1 MSTFYEENLIIY
13 GMSFN
18 SFIPYSVKDDILS
31 KIRKNFFEHN
41 KRQSDKIVQNFN
53 DFTIKYTYN
62 LEKNKP
68 MKWVVQKNKKTIEE
82 SVIVSINSYEI
93 RTYNDDGKQ
102 VCSIEFSNDHTIKT
116 VTFALNDETVV
127 VSCGTNGDEPVLYY
141 RGQSLNTDLHLLEI
155 NEDDEVLEILAE
167 RNPYIT
173 VTALTNRG
181 VVYFGT
187 DEEIRSVR
195 REVERAKTIIADR
208 NAPKVF
214 NTPEDRETGF
224 NFKDNDFN
232 LKKNMNQTFDI
243 SKSEYFDFNEEDN
256 PSVFDDVEDS
266 SSLDL
271 ENIALDNEDTV
282 EVESIS
288 AEIDDTI
295 ENTVEPEE
303 TTTTDENIEENTD
316 NNETVVKEPVNEEKE
331 QVETS
336 ENTDEQS
343 NIEENSVD
351 TNDKKIEDITG
362 ETDVAEETENITVEE
377 NQVEEN
383 PTQQQE
389 TVEENS
395 IDDDT
400 KVAPNFTN
408 EEILREVLNAM
419 MNNSKENEPPKVVTS
434 VNETPQAERFDK
446 NADLIINSGNEKYCY
461 YGDINDDC
469 MRDGYGRTEM
479 SNGKTAYEGNYKN
492 NKRNGFGSFYYKN
505 GGLCYTGE
513 WKDNKRNGF
522 GVGVRSSDGSFHAGT
537 WSNNKP
543 EGVGARFDKYGK
555 LSYIA
560 NFKNGK
566 ESGLCVEYREDGG
579 ITIFKWVNDA
589 KKIIETIYP

>member
-93 RTYNDDGKQ
+93 RTYNDEGKQ
-102 VCSIEFSNDHTIKT
+102 VSSIEFSNDHTIKT
-116 VTFALNDETVV
+116 VTFALDDETVV

-141 RGQSLNTDLHLLEI
+141 RGQSLNADLHLLEI
-155 NEDDEVLEILAE
+155 NEDDKVLEILAE

-187 DEEIRSVR
+187 DEEIRSVK

-208 NAPKVF
+208 NAPKVY

-288 AEIDDTI
+288 AKIDDAL

-303 TTTTDENIEENTD
+303 TTTIEENIED
-316 NNETVVKEPVNEEKE
+316 NIEINETVVDEEKE
-331 QVETS
+331 EVETS

-343 NIEENSVD
+343 NIEEITDD
-351 TNDKKIEDITG
+351 TNDEKTEDITG
-362 ETDVAEETENITVEE
+362 KTDVAEETENTTVEE

-383 PTQQQE
+383 PTEQQE
-389 TVEENS
+389 IVEDNS

-522 GVGVRSSDGSFHAGT
+522 GVGVRSSDGSFHAGN

>member
-93 RTYNDDGKQ
+93 RTYNDEGKQ
-102 VCSIEFSNDHTIKT
+102 VSSIEFSNDHTIKT
-116 VTFALNDETVV
+116 VTFALDDETVV

-141 RGQSLNTDLHLLEI
+141 RGQSLNADLHLLEI

-187 DEEIRSVR
+187 DEEIRSVK

-208 NAPKVF
+208 NAPKVY

-288 AEIDDTI
+288 AKIDDAL

-303 TTTTDENIEENTD
+303 TTTIEENIED
-316 NNETVVKEPVNEEKE
+316 NIEINETVVDVEKE
-331 QVETS
+331 EVETS

-343 NIEENSVD
+343 NIEEITDD
-351 TNDKKIEDITG
+351 TNDEKTEDITG
-362 ETDVAEETENITVEE
+362 ETDVAEETENTAVEE
-377 NQVEEN
+377 NLVEEN
-383 PTQQQE
+383 PTEQQE
-389 TVEENS
+389 IVEDNS

>member
-93 RTYNDDGKQ
+93 RTYNDEGKQ
-102 VCSIEFSNDHTIKT
+102 VSSIEFSNDHTIKT
-116 VTFALNDETVV
+116 VTFALDDETVV

-141 RGQSLNTDLHLLEI
+141 RGQSLNSDLHLLEI

-187 DEEIRSVR
+187 DEEIRSVK

-208 NAPKVF
+208 NAPKVY

-271 ENIALDNEDTV
+271 ENIALDNEDSV

-288 AEIDDTI
+288 TECDDAL
-295 ENTVEPEE
+295 ENTIEPEE
-303 TTTTDENIEENTD
+303 TTTIEENIED
-316 NNETVVKEPVNEEKE
+316 NIEINETVVDEEKE
-331 QVETS
+331 EVETS

-343 NIEENSVD
+343 NIEEITDD
-351 TNDKKIEDITG
+351 TNDEKTEDITG
-362 ETDVAEETENITVEE
+362 ETDVAEETENTVVEE

-383 PTQQQE
+383 PTEQQE
-389 TVEENS
+389 IVEDNS

>member
-93 RTYNDDGKQ
+93 RTYNDEGKQ
-102 VCSIEFSNDHTIKT
+102 VSSIEFSNDHTIKT
-116 VTFALNDETVV
+116 VTFALDDETVV

-141 RGQSLNTDLHLLEI
+141 RGQSLNADLHLLEI

-187 DEEIRSVR
+187 DEEIRSVK

-208 NAPKVF
+208 NAPKVY

-243 SKSEYFDFNEEDN
+243 SKSEYFDFNEEDD

-288 AEIDDTI
+288 AKIDDAL

-303 TTTTDENIEENTD
+303 TTTIEENIED
-316 NNETVVKEPVNEEKE
+316 NIEINETVVDEEKE
-331 QVETS
+331 EVETS

-343 NIEENSVD
+343 NIEEITDD
-351 TNDKKIEDITG
+351 TNDEKTEDITG
-362 ETDVAEETENITVEE
+362 ETDVAEETENTAVEE

-383 PTQQQE
+383 PTEEQE
-389 TVEENS
+389 IVEDNS

>member
-93 RTYNDDGKQ
+93 RTYNDEGKQ
-102 VCSIEFSNDHTIKT
+102 VSSIEFSNDHTIKT
-116 VTFALNDETVV
+116 VTFALDDETVV

-141 RGQSLNTDLHLLEI
+141 RGQSLNSDLHLLEI

-187 DEEIRSVR
+187 DEEIRNVK

-208 NAPKVF
+208 NAPKVY

-271 ENIALDNEDTV
+271 ENITLDNEDTV

-288 AEIDDTI
+288 TECDDTS
-295 ENTVEPEE
+295 ENAVEPEE
-303 TTTTDENIEENTD
+303 TTTIQENIEGNIEI
-316 NNETVVKEPVNEEKE
+316 NETVVDEEKE
-331 QVETS
+331 EVETS
-336 ENTDEQS
+336 ENTDEPS
-343 NIEENSVD
+343 NIEENSAD
-351 TNDKKIEDITG
+351 TNDEKTEDITG
-362 ETDVAEETENITVEE
+362 KTDVAEETENTTVEE

-383 PTQQQE
+383 PTEQQE
-389 TVEENS
+389 IVEENS

-419 MNNSKENEPPKVVTS
+419 MNNSKENEPPKVVAS

>member
-93 RTYNDDGKQ
+93 RTYNDEGKQ
-102 VCSIEFSNDHTIKT
+102 VSSIEFSNDHTIKT
-116 VTFALNDETVV
+116 VTFALDDETVV

-141 RGQSLNTDLHLLEI
+141 RGQSLNSDLHLLEI

-187 DEEIRSVR
+187 DEEIRNVK

-208 NAPKVF
+208 NAPKVY

-243 SKSEYFDFNEEDN
+243 SKSEYFDFNEEDD

-288 AEIDDTI
+288 AKIDDAL

-303 TTTTDENIEENTD
+303 TTTIEENIED
-316 NNETVVKEPVNEEKE
+316 NIEINDTVVDEEKE
-331 QVETS
+331 EVETS

-343 NIEENSVD
+343 NIEEITDD
-351 TNDKKIEDITG
+351 TNDEKTEDITG
-362 ETDVAEETENITVEE
+362 KTDVAEETENTTVEE

-383 PTQQQE
+383 PTEQQE
-389 TVEENS
+389 IVEDNS

>member
-93 RTYNDDGKQ
+93 RTYNDEGKQ
-102 VCSIEFSNDHTIKT
+102 VSSIEFSNDHTIKT
-116 VTFALNDETVV
+116 VTFALDDETVV

-141 RGQSLNTDLHLLEI
+141 RGQSLNSDLHLLEI

-187 DEEIRSVR
+187 DEEIRSVK
-195 REVERAKTIIADR
+195 REVERAKTIIGDR
-208 NAPKVF
+208 NAPKVY

-288 AEIDDTI
+288 TECDDI
-295 ENTVEPEE
+295 SENTVEPEE
-303 TTTTDENIEENTD
+303 TTTIEENIEGNIEI
-316 NNETVVKEPVNEEKE
+316 NETVVGEEKE
-331 QVETS
+331 EVETS
-336 ENTDEQS
+336 KNTDEQS
-343 NIEENSVD
+343 NIEEITDD
-351 TNDKKIEDITG
+351 TNYEKTEDITS
-362 ETDVAEETENITVEE
+362 ETDVAEETENTAVEE

-383 PTQQQE
+383 PTEQQE
-389 TVEENS
+389 IVEENS

>member
-93 RTYNDDGKQ
+93 RTYNDEGKQ
-102 VCSIEFSNDHTIKT
+102 VSSIEFSNDHTIKT
-116 VTFALNDETVV
+116 VTFALDDETVV

-141 RGQSLNTDLHLLEI
+141 RGQSLNADLHLLEI

-187 DEEIRSVR
+187 DEEIRSVK

-208 NAPKVF
+208 NAPKVY

-288 AEIDDTI
+288 AKIDDAL

-303 TTTTDENIEENTD
+303 TTTIEENIED
-316 NNETVVKEPVNEEKE
+316 NIEINETVVDEEKE
-331 QVETS
+331 EVETS

-343 NIEENSVD
+343 NIEEITDD
-351 TNDKKIEDITG
+351 TNDEKTEDITG
-362 ETDVAEETENITVEE
+362 ETDVAEETENTAVEE

-383 PTQQQE
+383 ATEQQE
-389 TVEENS
+389 IVEDNS

>member
-93 RTYNDDGKQ
+93 RTYNDEGKQ
-102 VCSIEFSNDHTIKT
+102 VSSIEFSNDHTIKT
-116 VTFALNDETVV
+116 VTFALDDETVV
-127 VSCGTNGDEPVLYY
+127 VSCGTNGDELVLYY
-141 RGQSLNTDLHLLEI
+141 RGQSLNSDLHLLEI

-187 DEEIRSVR
+187 DEEIRNVK

-208 NAPKVF
+208 NAPKVY

-288 AEIDDTI
+288 TECDDTS

-303 TTTTDENIEENTD
+303 TTTIEENIEGNIEI
-316 NNETVVKEPVNEEKE
+316 NETVVDEEKE
-331 QVETS
+331 EVETS
-336 ENTDEQS
+336 ENTDEPS
-343 NIEENSVD
+343 NIEENSAD
-351 TNDKKIEDITG
+351 TNDEKTEDITG
-362 ETDVAEETENITVEE
+362 KTDVAEETENTTVEE

-383 PTQQQE
+383 PTEQQE
-389 TVEENS
+389 IVEENS

>member
-93 RTYNDDGKQ
+93 RTYNDEGKQ
-102 VCSIEFSNDHTIKT
+102 VSSIEFSNDHTIKT
-116 VTFALNDETVV
+116 VTFALDDETVV

-141 RGQSLNTDLHLLEI
+141 RGQSLNADLHLLEI

-187 DEEIRSVR
+187 DEEIRSVK

-208 NAPKVF
+208 NAPKVY

-288 AEIDDTI
+288 AKIDDAL

-303 TTTTDENIEENTD
+303 TTTIEENIEGNIEI
-316 NNETVVKEPVNEEKE
+316 NETVVDEEKE
-331 QVETS
+331 EVETS

-343 NIEENSVD
+343 NIEEITDD
-351 TNDKKIEDITG
+351 TNDEKTEDITG
-362 ETDVAEETENITVEE
+362 ETDVAEETENTAVEE

-383 PTQQQE
+383 PTEQQE
-389 TVEENS
+389 IVEDNS

-434 VNETPQAERFDK
+434 VNETPQSERFDK

>member
-1 MSTFYEENLIIY
+1 MSTFYEEKLIIY

-93 RTYNDDGKQ
+93 RTYNDEGKQ
-102 VCSIEFSNDHTIKT
+102 VSSIEFSNDHTIKT
-116 VTFALNDETVV
+116 VTFALDDETVV

-141 RGQSLNTDLHLLEI
+141 RGQSLNADLHLLAI

-187 DEEIRSVR
+187 DEEIRSVK

-208 NAPKVF
+208 NAPKVY

-256 PSVFDDVEDS
+256 PSIFDDVEDS

-288 AEIDDTI
+288 AKIDDAL

-303 TTTTDENIEENTD
+303 TTTIEENIDD
-316 NNETVVKEPVNEEKE
+316 NIEINETVVDEEKE
-331 QVETS
+331 EVETS

-343 NIEENSVD
+343 NIEEITDD
-351 TNDKKIEDITG
+351 TNDEKTEDITG
-362 ETDVAEETENITVEE
+362 ETDVAEETENTAVEE

-383 PTQQQE
+383 PTEQQE
-389 TVEENS
+389 IVEDNS

-419 MNNSKENEPPKVVTS
+419 MNNSKENEPPKAVTS
-434 VNETPQAERFDK
+434 VNETPQAEKFDK

>member
-93 RTYNDDGKQ
+93 RTYNDEGKQ
-102 VCSIEFSNDHTIKT
+102 VSSIEFSNDHTIKT
-116 VTFALNDETVV
+116 VTFALDDETVV

-141 RGQSLNTDLHLLEI
+141 RGQSLNSDLHLLEI
-155 NEDDEVLEILAE
+155 NEDDEVLEVLAE

-187 DEEIRSVR
+187 DEEIRSVK

-208 NAPKVF
+208 NAPKVY

-271 ENIALDNEDTV
+271 ENITLDNEDTV

-288 AEIDDTI
+288 TECDDTS
-295 ENTVEPEE
+295 ENAVEPEE
-303 TTTTDENIEENTD
+303 TTTIQENIEGNIEI
-316 NNETVVKEPVNEEKE
+316 NESVVDEEKE
-331 QVETS
+331 EVETS
-336 ENTDEQS
+336 ENTDEPS
-343 NIEENSVD
+343 NIEEISAD
-351 TNDKKIEDITG
+351 ANDEKTEDVTG
-362 ETDVAEETENITVEE
+362 KTDVAEETENTTVEE

-383 PTQQQE
+383 PTEQQE
-389 TVEENS
+389 IVEENS

-419 MNNSKENEPPKVVTS
+419 MNNSKENETPKVVTS

-522 GVGVRSSDGSFHAGT
+522 GVGVRSSDGSFHAGI
-537 WSNNKP
+537 WSNNRP

>member
-93 RTYNDDGKQ
+93 RTYNDEGKQ
-102 VCSIEFSNDHTIKT
+102 VSSIEFSNDHTIKT
-116 VTFALNDETVV
+116 VTFALDDETVV

-141 RGQSLNTDLHLLEI
+141 RGQSLNSDLHLLEI

-187 DEEIRSVR
+187 DEEIKSVK

-208 NAPKVF
+208 NAPNVY

-282 EVESIS
+282 EAESIS
-288 AEIDDTI
+288 TECDDTS
-295 ENTVEPEE
+295 ENAVEPEE
-303 TTTTDENIEENTD
+303 TTTIEENIEGNLEI
-316 NNETVVKEPVNEEKE
+316 NETVVDEEKE
-331 QVETS
+331 EVETS
-336 ENTDEQS
+336 ENTDEPS
-343 NIEENSVD
+343 NIEENSAD
-351 TNDKKIEDITG
+351 TNDEKTEDITG
-362 ETDVAEETENITVEE
+362 KTDVAEETENTTVEE

-383 PTQQQE
+383 PTEQQE

>member
-93 RTYNDDGKQ
+93 RTYNDEGKQ
-102 VCSIEFSNDHTIKT
+102 VSSIEFSNDHTIKT
-116 VTFALNDETVV
+116 VTFALDDETVV

-141 RGQSLNTDLHLLEI
+141 RGQSLNSDLHLLEI

-187 DEEIRSVR
+187 DEEIRSVK

-208 NAPKVF
+208 NAPKVY

-288 AEIDDTI
+288 AKIDDALK
-295 ENTVEPEE
+295 NTVEPEE
-303 TTTTDENIEENTD
+303 TTTIEENIED
-316 NNETVVKEPVNEEKE
+316 NIEINDTVVDEEKE
-331 QVETS
+331 EVETS

-343 NIEENSVD
+343 NIEEITDD
-351 TNDKKIEDITG
+351 TNDEKTEDITG
-362 ETDVAEETENITVEE
+362 ETDAAEETENTTVEE
-377 NQVEEN
+377 NQ
-383 PTQQQE
+383 
-389 TVEENS
+389 VEENS

-419 MNNSKENEPPKVVTS
+419 MNNSKENEQPKVVTS
-434 VNETPQAERFDK
+434 VNETPQVERFDK

>member
-41 KRQSDKIVQNFN
+41 RRQSDKIVQNFN

-93 RTYNDDGKQ
+93 RTYNDEGKQ
-102 VCSIEFSNDHTIKT
+102 VSSIEFSNDHTIKT
-116 VTFALNDETVV
+116 VTFALDDETVV

-141 RGQSLNTDLHLLEI
+141 RGQSLNSDLHLLEI

-187 DEEIRSVR
+187 DDEIRSVK

-208 NAPKVF
+208 NTPKVY

-288 AEIDDTI
+288 AKIDDAL

-303 TTTTDENIEENTD
+303 TTTIEENIED
-316 NNETVVKEPVNEEKE
+316 NIEINETVVDEEKE

-343 NIEENSVD
+343 NIEEITED
-351 TNDKKIEDITG
+351 TNDEKTEDITG
-362 ETDVAEETENITVEE
+362 ETDVAEEAENTAVEE

-383 PTQQQE
+383 PTEQQE
-389 TVEENS
+389 IVEDNS

-408 EEILREVLNAM
+408 EEILREVLNVM

-566 ESGLCVEYREDGG
+566 VSGLCVEYREDGG

>member
-93 RTYNDDGKQ
+93 RTYNDEGKQ
-102 VCSIEFSNDHTIKT
+102 VSSIEFSNDHTIKT
-116 VTFALNDETVV
+116 VTFALDDETVV

-141 RGQSLNTDLHLLEI
+141 RGQSLNADLHLLEI

-187 DEEIRSVR
+187 DEEIRSVK

-208 NAPKVF
+208 NAPKVY

-288 AEIDDTI
+288 AKIDDAL

-303 TTTTDENIEENTD
+303 TTTIEENIED
-316 NNETVVKEPVNEEKE
+316 NIEINETVVDEEKE
-331 QVETS
+331 EVETS
-336 ENTDEQS
+336 ENTDEQN
-343 NIEENSVD
+343 NIEEITDD
-351 TNDKKIEDITG
+351 TNDEKTEDITG
-362 ETDVAEETENITVEE
+362 ETDVAEENENTAVEE

-383 PTQQQE
+383 PTEQQE
-389 TVEENS
+389 IVEDNS

-434 VNETPQAERFDK
+434 VNETPQAEKFDK

-543 EGVGARFDKYGK
+543 EGIGARFDKYGK

>member
-93 RTYNDDGKQ
+93 RTYNDEGKQ
-102 VCSIEFSNDHTIKT
+102 VSSIEFSNDHTIKT
-116 VTFALNDETVV
+116 VTFALDDETVV

-141 RGQSLNTDLHLLEI
+141 RGQSLNSDLHLLEI

-187 DEEIRSVR
+187 DEEIRSVK

-208 NAPKVF
+208 NAPKVY

-288 AEIDDTI
+288 TECDDTS
-295 ENTVEPEE
+295 ENAVEPEE
-303 TTTTDENIEENTD
+303 TTTIQENIEGNLEI
-316 NNETVVKEPVNEEKE
+316 NETVVDEEKE
-331 QVETS
+331 EVETS
-336 ENTDEQS
+336 ENTDEPS
-343 NIEENSVD
+343 NIEENSAD
-351 TNDKKIEDITG
+351 ANDEKTEDITG
-362 ETDVAEETENITVEE
+362 KTDVAEETENTTVEE

-383 PTQQQE
+383 PTEQQE
-389 TVEENS
+389 IVEENS

-419 MNNSKENEPPKVVTS
+419 MNNSKENEPPKVVAS

>member
-1 MSTFYEENLIIY
+1 MSTFYEENFIIY

-93 RTYNDDGKQ
+93 RTYNDEGKQ
-102 VCSIEFSNDHTIKT
+102 VSSIEFSNDHTIKT
-116 VTFALNDETVV
+116 VTFALDDETVV

-141 RGQSLNTDLHLLEI
+141 RGQSLNADLHLLEI

-187 DEEIRSVR
+187 DEEIRSVK

-208 NAPKVF
+208 NAPKVY

-288 AEIDDTI
+288 AKIDDTL

-303 TTTTDENIEENTD
+303 TTTIEENIED
-316 NNETVVKEPVNEEKE
+316 NIEINETVVDEEKE
-331 QVETS
+331 EVETS

-343 NIEENSVD
+343 NIEEITDD
-351 TNDKKIEDITG
+351 TNDEKTEDITG
-362 ETDVAEETENITVEE
+362 ETDAAEETENTAVEE

-383 PTQQQE
+383 PTEQQE
-389 TVEENS
+389 IVEDNS

>member
-93 RTYNDDGKQ
+93 RTYNDEGKQ
-102 VCSIEFSNDHTIKT
+102 VSSIEFSNDHTIKT
-116 VTFALNDETVV
+116 VTFALDDETVV

-141 RGQSLNTDLHLLEI
+141 RGQSLNADLHLLEI

-187 DEEIRSVR
+187 DEEIRSVK

-208 NAPKVF
+208 NAPKVY

-256 PSVFDDVEDS
+256 PSVFDDDEDS

-271 ENIALDNEDTV
+271 ENIALYNEDTV

-288 AEIDDTI
+288 AKIDDAL

-303 TTTTDENIEENTD
+303 TTTIEENIED
-316 NNETVVKEPVNEEKE
+316 NIEINETVVDEEKE
-331 QVETS
+331 EVETS

-343 NIEENSVD
+343 NIEEITDD
-351 TNDKKIEDITG
+351 TNDEKTEDITG
-362 ETDVAEETENITVEE
+362 ETDVAEETENTAVEE

-383 PTQQQE
+383 PTEQQE
-389 TVEENS
+389 IVEDNS

-513 WKDNKRNGF
+513 WKDNKFNGQ
-522 GVGVRSSDGSFHAGT
+522 GTLIQTDGTKYKGGFVNGME
-537 WSNNKP
+537 
-543 EGVGARFDKYGK
+543 EGSGIQEDKNGNRYEGFFKQGK
-555 LSYIA
+555 KHGP
-560 NFKNGK
+560 FVETDKNGK
-566 ESGLCVEYREDGG
+566 VIRKGTYKMGRLE
-579 ITIFKWVNDA
+579 N
-589 KKIIETIYP
+589 

>member
-62 LEKNKP
+62 LEKKKP

-93 RTYNDDGKQ
+93 RTYNDEGKQ
-102 VCSIEFSNDHTIKT
+102 VSSIEFSNDHTIKT
-116 VTFALNDETVV
+116 VTFALDDETVV

-141 RGQSLNTDLHLLEI
+141 RGQSLNADLHLLEI

-187 DEEIRSVR
+187 DEEIRSVK

-208 NAPKVF
+208 NAPKVY

-288 AEIDDTI
+288 AKIDDAL

-303 TTTTDENIEENTD
+303 TTTIEENIED
-316 NNETVVKEPVNEEKE
+316 NIEINETVVDEEKE
-331 QVETS
+331 EVETS
-336 ENTDEQS
+336 ENTDESS
-343 NIEENSVD
+343 NIEENSTD
-351 TNDKKIEDITG
+351 TNDEKTEDITD
-362 ETDVAEETENITVEE
+362 ETDVVEETENTVVEE
-377 NQVEEN
+377 NQVEEK
-383 PTQQQE
+383 PTEQQE

-434 VNETPQAERFDK
+434 VNETPQTERFDK

>member
-93 RTYNDDGKQ
+93 RTYNDEGKQ
-102 VCSIEFSNDHTIKT
+102 VSSIEFSNDHTIKT
-116 VTFALNDETVV
+116 VTFALDDETVV
-127 VSCGTNGDEPVLYY
+127 VSCGTNGDESVLYY
-141 RGQSLNTDLHLLEI
+141 RGQSLNSDLHLLEI

-187 DEEIRSVR
+187 DEEIRSVK

-208 NAPKVF
+208 NAPKVY

-288 AEIDDTI
+288 AKIDDAL

-303 TTTTDENIEENTD
+303 TTTIEENIED
-316 NNETVVKEPVNEEKE
+316 NIEINETVVDEEKE
-331 QVETS
+331 EVETS

-343 NIEENSVD
+343 NIEEITDD
-351 TNDKKIEDITG
+351 TNDEKTEDITG
-362 ETDVAEETENITVEE
+362 ETDVAEETENTAVEE

-383 PTQQQE
+383 PTEQQE
-389 TVEENS
+389 IVEENS

>member
-93 RTYNDDGKQ
+93 RTYNDEGKQ
-102 VCSIEFSNDHTIKT
+102 VSSIEFSNDHTIKT
-116 VTFALNDETVV
+116 VTFALDDETVV

-141 RGQSLNTDLHLLEI
+141 RGQSLNADLHLLEI

-187 DEEIRSVR
+187 DEEIRNVK

-208 NAPKVF
+208 NAPKVY

-288 AEIDDTI
+288 TECDDI
-295 ENTVEPEE
+295 SENAVEPEK
-303 TTTTDENIEENTD
+303 TTTIEENIEGNIEI
-316 NNETVVKEPVNEEKE
+316 NETVVDEEKE
-331 QVETS
+331 EVETS
-336 ENTDEQS
+336 ENTDEPS
-343 NIEENSVD
+343 NIEENSAD
-351 TNDKKIEDITG
+351 TNDEKTEDITG
-362 ETDVAEETENITVEE
+362 KTDVAEETENTTVEE

-383 PTQQQE
+383 PTEQQE
-389 TVEENS
+389 IVEENS

-419 MNNSKENEPPKVVTS
+419 MNNSKENETPKVVTS

>member
-93 RTYNDDGKQ
+93 RTYNDEGKQ
-102 VCSIEFSNDHTIKT
+102 VSSIEFSNDHTIKT
-116 VTFALNDETVV
+116 VTFALDDETVV

-141 RGQSLNTDLHLLEI
+141 RGQSLNSDLHLLEI

-187 DEEIRSVR
+187 DEEIRSVK

-208 NAPKVF
+208 NAPKVY

-224 NFKDNDFN
+224 NFKDIDFN

-288 AEIDDTI
+288 TECDDI
-295 ENTVEPEE
+295 SENTVEPEE
-303 TTTTDENIEENTD
+303 TTTIEENIEGNLEI
-316 NNETVVKEPVNEEKE
+316 NETVVDEEKE
-331 QVETS
+331 EVETS
-336 ENTDEQS
+336 KNTDELS
-343 NIEENSVD
+343 NIEENSAD
-351 TNDKKIEDITG
+351 ANDEKTEDITG
-362 ETDVAEETENITVEE
+362 KTDVAEETENTTVEE

-383 PTQQQE
+383 PTEQQE
-389 TVEENS
+389 IVEEKS

-522 GVGVRSSDGSFHAGT
+522 GVGVRSSNGSFHAGT

-543 EGVGARFDKYGK
+543 DGVGARFDKYGK

>member
-93 RTYNDDGKQ
+93 RTYNDEGKQ
-102 VCSIEFSNDHTIKT
+102 VSSIEFSNDHTIKT
-116 VTFALNDETVV
+116 VTFALDDETVV

-141 RGQSLNTDLHLLEI
+141 RGQSLNSDLHLLEI

-187 DEEIRSVR
+187 DEEIRSVK

-208 NAPKVF
+208 NAPKVY

-271 ENIALDNEDTV
+271 ENITLDNEDTV

-288 AEIDDTI
+288 TVCDDTS
-295 ENTVEPEE
+295 ENAVEPEE
-303 TTTTDENIEENTD
+303 TTTIEENIEGNIEI
-316 NNETVVKEPVNEEKE
+316 NETVVDEEKE
-331 QVETS
+331 EVETS
-336 ENTDEQS
+336 ENS
-343 NIEENSVD
+343 AD
-351 TNDKKIEDITG
+351 TNDEKTEDITG
-362 ETDVAEETENITVEE
+362 KTDVAEETENTTVDEK
-377 NQVEEN
+377 QVEEN
-383 PTQQQE
+383 PTEQQE
-389 TVEENS
+389 IVKENS

-419 MNNSKENEPPKVVTS
+419 MNNNKENEPPKVVTS

>member
-93 RTYNDDGKQ
+93 RTYNDEGKQ

-116 VTFALNDETVV
+116 VTFALDDETVV

-141 RGQSLNTDLHLLEI
+141 RGQSLNADLHLLEI

-187 DEEIRSVR
+187 DEEIRCVK

-208 NAPKVF
+208 NAPKVY

-256 PSVFDDVEDS
+256 PSVFDDVEGS

-282 EVESIS
+282 ELESIS
-288 AEIDDTI
+288 AEIDDTT

-303 TTTTDENIEENTD
+303 TTTIEENIED
-316 NNETVVKEPVNEEKE
+316 NIEINETVVDEEKE
-331 QVETS
+331 EVETS

-343 NIEENSVD
+343 NIEENSAD
-351 TNDKKIEDITG
+351 TNDEKTEDIIG
-362 ETDVAEETENITVEE
+362 ETNSVEETENTTVEE
-377 NQVEEN
+377 NQVEEK
-383 PTQQQE
+383 PTEQQD

-419 MNNSKENEPPKVVTS
+419 MNNSKENEPPKIVTS

>member
-93 RTYNDDGKQ
+93 RTYNDEGKQ
-102 VCSIEFSNDHTIKT
+102 VSSIEFSNDHTIKT
-116 VTFALNDETVV
+116 VTFALDDETVV
-127 VSCGTNGDEPVLYY
+127 VSCGTNGDELVLYY
-141 RGQSLNTDLHLLEI
+141 RGQSLNADLHLLEI

-187 DEEIRSVR
+187 DEEIRSVK

-208 NAPKVF
+208 NAPKVY

-256 PSVFDDVEDS
+256 PSVSDDVEDS

-288 AEIDDTI
+288 AKIDDAL

-303 TTTTDENIEENTD
+303 TTTIEENIED
-316 NNETVVKEPVNEEKE
+316 NIEINDTVVDEEKE
-331 QVETS
+331 EVETS

-343 NIEENSVD
+343 NIEEITDD
-351 TNDKKIEDITG
+351 TNDEKTEDITG
-362 ETDVAEETENITVEE
+362 KTDVAEETENTAVEE

-383 PTQQQE
+383 PTEQQE
-389 TVEENS
+389 IVEDNS

-479 SNGKTAYEGNYKN
+479 SSGKTAYEGNYKN

>member
-93 RTYNDDGKQ
+93 RTYNDEGKQ
-102 VCSIEFSNDHTIKT
+102 VSSIEFSNDHTIKT
-116 VTFALNDETVV
+116 VTFALDDETVV
-127 VSCGTNGDEPVLYY
+127 VSCGTNGDESVLYY
-141 RGQSLNTDLHLLEI
+141 RGQSLNSDLHLLEI

-187 DEEIRSVR
+187 DEEIRSVK

-208 NAPKVF
+208 NAPKVY

-288 AEIDDTI
+288 AKIDDAL

-303 TTTTDENIEENTD
+303 TTTIEENIED
-316 NNETVVKEPVNEEKE
+316 NIEINETVVDEEKE
-331 QVETS
+331 EVETS

-343 NIEENSVD
+343 NIEEITDD
-351 TNDKKIEDITG
+351 TNDEKTEDITG
-362 ETDVAEETENITVEE
+362 ETDVAEETENTAVEE

-383 PTQQQE
+383 PTEQQE
-389 TVEENS
+389 IVEDNS

-434 VNETPQAERFDK
+434 VNETPQSERFDK

>member
-93 RTYNDDGKQ
+93 RTYNDEGKQ
-102 VCSIEFSNDHTIKT
+102 VSSIEFSNDHTIKT
-116 VTFALNDETVV
+116 VTFALDDETVV

-141 RGQSLNTDLHLLEI
+141 RGQSLNSDLHLLEI

-187 DEEIRSVR
+187 DEEIRSVK

-208 NAPKVF
+208 NAPKVY

-288 AEIDDTI
+288 AKIDDAL

-303 TTTTDENIEENTD
+303 TTTIEENIED
-316 NNETVVKEPVNEEKE
+316 NIEINETVVDEEKE
-331 QVETS
+331 EVETS

-343 NIEENSVD
+343 NIEEITDD
-351 TNDKKIEDITG
+351 TNDEKTEDITG
-362 ETDVAEETENITVEE
+362 ETDVAEETENTAVEE

-383 PTQQQE
+383 PTEQQE
-389 TVEENS
+389 MVEDNS

-408 EEILREVLNAM
+408 EEILREVLNVM

>member
-93 RTYNDDGKQ
+93 RTYNDEGKQ

-116 VTFALNDETVV
+116 VTFALDDETVV

-141 RGQSLNTDLHLLEI
+141 RGQSLNSDLHLLEI

-187 DEEIRSVR
+187 DEEIKSVK

-208 NAPKVF
+208 NAPKVY

-271 ENIALDNEDTV
+271 ENITLDNEDTV

-288 AEIDDTI
+288 AKIDDAL

-303 TTTTDENIEENTD
+303 TTTIEENIED
-316 NNETVVKEPVNEEKE
+316 NIEINETVVNEEKE
-331 QVETS
+331 EVETS

-343 NIEENSVD
+343 NIEENSAD
-351 TNDKKIEDITG
+351 TNDEKTEDITG
-362 ETDVAEETENITVEE
+362 KIDVAEETENTTVEE

-383 PTQQQE
+383 PTEQQE
-389 TVEENS
+389 IVEENS

>member
-1 MSTFYEENLIIY
+1 MSTFYEENFIIY

-93 RTYNDDGKQ
+93 RTYNDEGKQ
-102 VCSIEFSNDHTIKT
+102 VSSIEFSNDHTIKT
-116 VTFALNDETVV
+116 VTFALDDETVV

-141 RGQSLNTDLHLLEI
+141 RGQSLNSDLHLLEI

-187 DEEIRSVR
+187 DEEIRSVK

-208 NAPKVF
+208 NAPKVY

-288 AEIDDTI
+288 AKIDDAL

-303 TTTTDENIEENTD
+303 TTTIEENIED
-316 NNETVVKEPVNEEKE
+316 NIEINETVVDEEKE
-331 QVETS
+331 EVETS
-336 ENTDEQS
+336 ENTDEPS
-343 NIEENSVD
+343 NIEENSAD
-351 TNDKKIEDITG
+351 ANDEKTEDITG
-362 ETDVAEETENITVEE
+362 KTDVAEETENTAVEE

-383 PTQQQE
+383 PTEQQE
-389 TVEENS
+389 IVGDNS

>member
-93 RTYNDDGKQ
+93 RTYNDEGKQ

-187 DEEIRSVR
+187 DEEIRSVK

-256 PSVFDDVEDS
+256 PSVVDDVEDS
-266 SSLDL
+266 SALDL

-288 AEIDDTI
+288 ADIDDTI

-351 TNDKKIEDITG
+351 TNDKKTEDITG

>member
-116 VTFALNDETVV
+116 VTFALDDETVV

-141 RGQSLNTDLHLLEI
+141 RGQSLNSDLHLLEI

-187 DEEIRSVR
+187 DEEIRNVM

-208 NAPKVF
+208 DAPKVY

-288 AEIDDTI
+288 TECDDTS
-295 ENTVEPEE
+295 ENAVEPEE
-303 TTTTDENIEENTD
+303 TTTIEENIEGNIEI
-316 NNETVVKEPVNEEKE
+316 NETVVDEEKE
-331 QVETS
+331 EVETS
-336 ENTDEQS
+336 ENTDEPS
-343 NIEENSVD
+343 NIEENSAD
-351 TNDKKIEDITG
+351 TNDEKTEDITG
-362 ETDVAEETENITVEE
+362 KTDVAEETENTTVEE

-383 PTQQQE
+383 PTEQQE
-389 TVEENS
+389 MVEENS

-408 EEILREVLNAM
+408 EEILREVLNVM

>member
-93 RTYNDDGKQ
+93 RTYNDEGKQ

-116 VTFALNDETVV
+116 VTFALDDETVV

-141 RGQSLNTDLHLLEI
+141 RGQSLNSDLHLLEI

-187 DEEIRSVR
+187 DEEIRNVK

-208 NAPKVF
+208 DAPKVY

-288 AEIDDTI
+288 TECDDI
-295 ENTVEPEE
+295 SENAVEPEE
-303 TTTTDENIEENTD
+303 TTTIQENIEGNIEI
-316 NNETVVKEPVNEEKE
+316 NETVVDEEKE
-331 QVETS
+331 EVETS
-336 ENTDEQS
+336 ENTDEPS
-343 NIEENSVD
+343 NIEENSAD
-351 TNDKKIEDITG
+351 ANDEKTEDITG
-362 ETDVAEETENITVEE
+362 KTDTAEETENTTVEE

-383 PTQQQE
+383 PTEQQE
-389 TVEENS
+389 IVEENS

>member
-93 RTYNDDGKQ
+93 RTYNDEGKQ

-187 DEEIRSVR
+187 DEEIRSVK

-266 SSLDL
+266 SALDL

-383 PTQQQE
+383 LIQQRE

>member
-93 RTYNDDGKQ
+93 RTYNDEGKQ
-102 VCSIEFSNDHTIKT
+102 VSSIEFSNDHIIKT
-116 VTFALNDETVV
+116 VTFALDDETVV

-141 RGQSLNTDLHLLEI
+141 RGQSLNADLHLLEI
-155 NEDDEVLEILAE
+155 NEDDKVLEILAE

-187 DEEIRSVR
+187 DEEIRSVK

-208 NAPKVF
+208 NAPKVY

-256 PSVFDDVEDS
+256 PTVFDDVEDS

-288 AEIDDTI
+288 AKIDDAL

-303 TTTTDENIEENTD
+303 TTTIEENIED
-316 NNETVVKEPVNEEKE
+316 NIEINETVVDEEKE
-331 QVETS
+331 EVETS

-343 NIEENSVD
+343 NIEEITDD
-351 TNDKKIEDITG
+351 TNDEKTEDITG
-362 ETDVAEETENITVEE
+362 KTDVAEETENTAVEE

-383 PTQQQE
+383 PTEQQE
-389 TVEENS
+389 IVEDNS

-461 YGDINDDC
+461 YGDIKDDC

>member
-93 RTYNDDGKQ
+93 RTYNDEGKQ
-102 VCSIEFSNDHTIKT
+102 VSSIEFSNDHTIKT
-116 VTFALNDETVV
+116 VTFALDDETVV

-141 RGQSLNTDLHLLEI
+141 RGQSLNSDLHLLEI

-187 DEEIRSVR
+187 DEEIRNVK

-208 NAPKVF
+208 NAPKVY

-288 AEIDDTI
+288 AKIDDALK
-295 ENTVEPEE
+295 NTVEPEE
-303 TTTTDENIEENTD
+303 TTTIEENIEGNIEI
-316 NNETVVKEPVNEEKE
+316 NETVVDEEKE
-331 QVETS
+331 EVETS
-336 ENTDEQS
+336 ENTDEAS
-343 NIEENSVD
+343 NIEENSAD
-351 TNDKKIEDITG
+351 TNDEKTEDIIG
-362 ETDVAEETENITVEE
+362 KTDAAEETENTAVEE

-383 PTQQQE
+383 PTEQQE
-389 TVEENS
+389 IVEDNS

>member
-68 MKWVVQKNKKTIEE
+68 MKWVVQKDKKTIEE

-93 RTYNDDGKQ
+93 RTYNDEGKQ
-102 VCSIEFSNDHTIKT
+102 VSSIEFSNDHTIKT
-116 VTFALNDETVV
+116 VTFALDDETVV

-141 RGQSLNTDLHLLEI
+141 RGQSLNADLHLLEI

-187 DEEIRSVR
+187 DEEIRSIK

-208 NAPKVF
+208 NAPKVY

-288 AEIDDTI
+288 AKIDDAL

-303 TTTTDENIEENTD
+303 TTTIEENIED
-316 NNETVVKEPVNEEKE
+316 NIEINETVVDEEKE
-331 QVETS
+331 EVETS

-343 NIEENSVD
+343 NIEEITDD
-351 TNDKKIEDITG
+351 TNDEKTEDITG
-362 ETDVAEETENITVEE
+362 ETDVAEETENTAVEE

-383 PTQQQE
+383 STEQQE
-389 TVEENS
+389 IVEDNS

>member
-116 VTFALNDETVV
+116 VTFALDDETVV

-141 RGQSLNTDLHLLEI
+141 RGQSLNSDLHLLEI

-187 DEEIRSVR
+187 DEEIRSVK

-208 NAPKVF
+208 NAPKVY

-271 ENIALDNEDTV
+271 ENITLDNEDTV

-288 AEIDDTI
+288 TECDDTS
-295 ENTVEPEE
+295 ENAVEPEE
-303 TTTTDENIEENTD
+303 TTTIEENIEGNLEI
-316 NNETVVKEPVNEEKE
+316 NETVVDEEKE
-331 QVETS
+331 EVETS
-336 ENTDEQS
+336 EITDEPS
-343 NIEENSVD
+343 NIEENSAD
-351 TNDKKIEDITG
+351 TNDEKTEDITG
-362 ETDVAEETENITVEE
+362 KTDVAEETENTTVEE

-383 PTQQQE
+383 PTEQQE